1 MAKKIFTYRGK
12 TLEELQELTEKELAA
27 LFPARQRRVLLH
39 GLSDAKKNLW
49 KKIEKKDNVET
60 HLRDM
65 LVMPSMIGKTVKVYN
80 GKEYVPVT
88 LEGDMLGS
96 YFGELVLTRKRVM
109 HSAPG
114 VGATRSSA
122 HMSVK

>member
-1 MAKKIFTYRGK
+1 
-12 TLEELQELTEKELAA
+12 
-27 LFPARQRRVLLH
+27 
-39 GLSDAKKNLW
+39 
-49 KKIEKKDNVET
+49 
-60 HLRDM
+60 M

-88 LEGDMLGS
+88 LEGDMIGN

-114 VGATRSSA
+114 VGATRSSS